1 MRIAISVV
9 AIMSIGACGGE
20 VRTPI
25 TFSCVSSG
33 EETGDPGREVLFHFA
48 EGYLF
53 LQNDQ
58 GAAENVCNKRGTTE
72 CSVQMTRE
80 ALTLRQAVEEPYC
93 GYRTV
98 ARTNLDIDR
107 TSGAFRLIQEGC
119 DPSEDFVI
127 TGQCR
132 SISD

>member
-1 MRIAISVV
+1 MRTAISVL
-9 AIMSIGACGGE
+9 AIMGIGACGGE

-25 TFSCVSSG
+25 TFSCVSSDQ
-33 EETGDPGREVLFHFA
+33 ETGDPGREVLFHFA

-58 GAAENVCNKRGTTE
+58 GGAENVCNRRGTTE
-72 CSVQMTRE
+72 CSVQVT
-80 ALTLRQAVEEPYC
+80 ADSLTLRQAVEEPYC

-107 TSGAFRLIQEGC
+107 NSGAFRLIQERC